1 MRPHASASPPSSNR
15 ISDHAVA
22 GGGTFYGRRAKRVY
36 AVIAKAPAFSE
47 VLQHPA
53 LLSVTDAVLGPHCDR
68 YRVQLTTALE
78 TWPGG
83 ELQPLHRDESVYGEY
98 LEYGPHAREY
108 LLSFMLAATDFSAD
122 NGATRLVLG
131 SHRWPR
137 RREPKREEEVRA
149 VMPRGSA
156 VVYLGS
162 LLHGMGINSSDQPR
176 TGIASGYSLG
186 WLRQEEN
193 QYLACPPEI
202 AGGLPNASSSCW
214 AIKPPIRCWA
224 SRTVGTTNS
233 RRALATPRKSRSSR
247 STRSTTRRRDVHLL
261 RWLDRGG
268 LRPIMSPRFRPRTAG
283 FQPTASIRAL
293 KFNIWTTTVLS
304 SRNSVRDFTFA
315 VVVYASVF
323 SQFLRCTNER

>member
-1 MRPHASASPPSSNR
+1 MLKELVRLSPNAEPGEVLDVIERDGAFIFEGLIDAPACERITAELQPHL
-15 ISDHAVA
+15 DHAVA
-22 GGGTFYGRRAKRVY
+22 GGGTFYGKRAKRVY

-83 ELQPLHRDESVYGEY
+83 ELQPLHRDERVYGEY

-108 LLSFMLAATDFSAD
+108 LLSFMFAATDFGAD

-137 RREPKREEEVRA
+137 EREPKREEEVRA

-202 AGGLPNASSSCW
+202 AGGLPERVQQLLGYQTANPVLGFADGW
-214 AIKPPIRCWA
+214 DNELQTRP
-224 SRTVGTTNS
+224 GNS
-233 RRALATPRKSRSSR
+233 EEEQ
-247 STRSTTRRRDVHLL
+247 VE
-261 RWLDRGG
+261 
-268 LRPIMSPRFRPRTAG
+268 
-283 FQPTASIRAL
+283 Q
-293 KFNIWTTTVLS
+293 V
-304 SRNSVRDFTFA
+304 
-315 VVVYASVF
+315 
-323 SQFLRCTNER
+323 NEKYDAKA